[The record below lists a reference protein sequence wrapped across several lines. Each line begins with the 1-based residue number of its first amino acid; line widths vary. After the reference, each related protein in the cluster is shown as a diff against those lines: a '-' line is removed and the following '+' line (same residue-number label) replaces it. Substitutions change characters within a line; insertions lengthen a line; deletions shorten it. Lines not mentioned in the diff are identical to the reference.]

1 MDTCPPT
8 LLPLFT
14 AWSSLVPRIQRLG
27 PSYTKALSRLTIGLS
42 VPEDAL
48 GPEREEASAIALSL
62 RALALEIGQPRK
74 LRIRCTAR
82 DVTRPRLAVGGI
94 RWGE

>member
-1 MDTCPPT
+1 MVVAPQM
-8 LLPLFT
+8 LNKVV
-14 AWSSLVPRIQRLG
+14 SSCESFVAYARAVRHATRVFRSPYAVHRRLV
-27 PSYTKALSRLTIGLS
+27 
-42 VPEDAL
+42 
-48 GPEREEASAIALSL
+48 
-62 RALALEIGQPRK
+62 ALEIGQPRK